1 MILITAKTIG
11 EAHEQVVQLIHD
23 TCNQEEACIRI
34 TEDKEQTYEPWTPI
48 CIHVDEPF
56 TEPMKAS
63 AAFFGERFLQAYQ
76 STLYTI
82 TKRRNDGT
90 DAVYT
95 YGNRLRDYPRAIP
108 SVSDQSEQPLKRAR
122 PSIVEQVMTRFGYQ
136 KIEKKKDETD
146 ELLSY
151 AGDGHGGGIDQIQK
165 SIINRLIENPESR
178 RAVAITWVPHLDID
192 TSEPPCLQIV
202 QAFIDAHNAIH
213 LVCLFRSNDMLSAWG
228 QNAYGLAHL
237 LQFICNEI
245 NKERKQQ
252 HKPLLTIGW
261 LETISVSAHMYFSRD
276 DYELRRYL
284 DGKEEQNIKK

>member
-11 EAHEQVVQLIHD
+11 EAHEQVVQLIYNK
-23 TCNQEEACIRI
+23 CSKEESCIRI
-34 TEDKEQTYEPWTPI
+34 TEDGEQTYEPWTPI
-48 CIHVDEPF
+48 CIHVHEPF

-82 TKRRNDGT
+82 TERRNDGT

-95 YGNRLRDYPRAIP
+95 YGNRLRDYPRAII
-108 SVSDQSEQPLKRAR
+108 SAADQSVQPLKRAKQ
-122 PSIVEQVMTRFGYQ
+122 SIIEQVMARFGYW
-136 KIEKKKDETD
+136 KIEKKNEKDGETD
-146 ELLSY
+146 EFLSY
-151 AGDGHGGGIDQIQK
+151 AGDGNGGGIDQIQR
-165 SIINRLIENPESR
+165 SIIDRLIENPESR
-178 RAVAITWVPHLDID
+178 RAVAITWVPHLDIER
-192 TSEPPCLQIV
+192 SEPPCLQIV
-202 QAFIDAHNAIH
+202 QALIDAHNTIH

-245 NKERKQQ
+245 NKERKRLCQ
-252 HKPLLTIGW
+252 PLLTIGW
-261 LETISVSAHMYFSRD
+261 LETISVSAHMYFTRD

-284 DGKEEQNIKK
+284 DGESV

>member
-11 EAHEQVVQLIHD
+11 EAHEQVVQLIYNI
-23 TCNQEEACIRI
+23 CSKEESCIRI
-34 TEDKEQTYEPWTPI
+34 TEDGEQTYEPWTPI
-48 CIHVDEPF
+48 CIHVQEPF

-95 YGNRLRDYPRAIP
+95 YGNRLRDYPRAIISAP
-108 SVSDQSEQPLKRAR
+108 DQRKQPVKRTKLGIIEQ
-122 PSIVEQVMTRFGYQ
+122 IMTRFGYQ
-136 KIEKKKDETD
+136 KIDKKNEKDGESAD
-146 ELLSY
+146 LLSY
-151 AGDGHGGGIDQIQK
+151 AGDGNGGGIDQIQK
-165 SIINRLIENPESR
+165 SIIDRLIENPKSR
-178 RAVAITWVPHLDID
+178 RAVAITWVPHQDIERA
-192 TSEPPCLQIV
+192 EPPCLQIV
-202 QAFIDAHNAIH
+202 QALIDAHNAIH

-245 NKERKQQ
+245 NKERKRQ
-252 HKPLLTIGW
+252 HQPLLTIGW
-261 LETISVSAHMYFSRD
+261 LETISVSAHMYFARD

-284 DGKEEQNIKK
+284 DGKNV

>member
-11 EAHEQVVQLIHD
+11 EAHEQVVQLIYNI
-23 TCNQEEACIRI
+23 CSKEESCIRI
-34 TEDKEQTYEPWTPI
+34 TEDGEQTYDPWTPI

-95 YGNRLRDYPRAIP
+95 YGNRLRDYPRAIL
-108 SVSDQSEQPLKRAR
+108 STTDQSEQPLKRVR
-122 PSIVEQVMTRFGYQ
+122 QSIIEQVLARFGYQ
-136 KIEKKKDETD
+136 KIDKKNDEF
-146 ELLSY
+146 LCY
-151 AGDGHGGGIDQIQK
+151 AGDGNGGGIDQIQR
-165 SIINRLIENPESR
+165 SIIKRLIENPESR
-178 RAVAITWVPHLDID
+178 RAIAITWVPHLDIE

-202 QAFIDAHNAIH
+202 QALIDAHNAIH

-252 HKPLLTIGW
+252 SQPLLTIGW
-261 LETISVSAHMYFSRD
+261 IETISVSAHMYFTRD
-276 DYELRRYL
+276 EYELRRYL
-284 DGKEEQNIKK
+284 DLKNI